1 MVSTIRPPYF
11 CVPLLN
17 EDRLPRDRPR
27 LSAAAPYG
35 IAVCLTQSIQGH
47 HHMASIVLSR
57 VASDCD
63 AHCLY
68 VDSVSSLV
76 IPSSVSSA

>member
-47 HHMASIVLSR
+47 HHPLSFPGLPVIVTLF
-57 VASDCD
+57 VCMWI
-63 AHCLY
+63 
-68 VDSVSSLV
+68 V
-76 IPSSVSSA
+76 